1 VTVMCLSPEKL
12 LEAHSTSTT
21 WLPLESFLP
30 PSGRNG
36 KVSRLGEICAS
47 AVCCKCLGRANRLL
61 RAKIKFHRVITPQ
74 CDARDEVVVHRRQ
87 AAQSIVHRLRLIP
100 HVSDRGPQTA

>member
-1 VTVMCLSPEKL
+1 MTAICLSPEKL
-12 LEAHSTSTT
+12 LEAHSISTT

-47 AVCCKCLGRANRLL
+47 AVPCKCLGRANRLL
-61 RAKIKFHRVITPQ
+61 RAKIKFDRVINSGYPTLAMRWLSTG
-74 CDARDEVVVHRRQ
+74 AREPKASSTDCGYPARIR
-87 AAQSIVHRLRLIP
+87 
-100 HVSDRGPQTA
+100 

>member
-1 VTVMCLSPEKL
+1 VTVMCHKEKL
-12 LEAHSTSTT
+12 LEAHSISTT

-47 AVCCKCLGRANRLL
+47 AVPCKCHGRANRLL
-61 RAKIKFHRVITPQ
+61 RAKIKFDPVINSGNPTL
-74 CDARDEVVVHRRQ
+74 AMVVVHRCRG
-87 AAQSIVHRLRLIP
+87 ASSVVHRLRLTP